1 MKVLHITSWYP
12 NNENTKEAI
21 WIKRHIES
29 LDNLVEHEL
38 IHLQI
43 KPGKKYSF
51 YNRSIPH
58 GSQKIFYLPTNSWFF
73 IELIST
79 LLLLITLLKA
89 RTNKRFDI
97 INFHI
102 AYPNLTY
109 WHLIKK
115 FISIPVVITEHWSA
129 YHFNFGVA
137 KSLPR
142 IQRIFKQNI
151 PIISVSQALI
161 NDIEKFSNS
170 KFPSY
175 IVPNIVD
182 EKIFY
187 PDALINRDKFFFM
200 VSQWSQP
207 KNPFVAME
215 AFLQISK
222 TLVEYKLIIGGYGNQ
237 WAEMKKWVDDY
248 NLSDKIKLVG
258 SLESTEVANYLR
270 TCTAFIHPSNY
281 ETFSVVCA
289 EAVSCNSPVIAS
301 CVGGIKE
308 VVKKDEG
315 ILINLKEEWGK
326 AMKLSLN
333 RKFSFE
339 KANPFSKES
348 VSKRYFQALNHVSAN
363 YKKSIKI
370 LKHKSD

>member
-1 MKVLHITSWYP
+1 MKILHITNWYP
-12 NNENTKEAI
+12 NKQHSKEAI
-21 WIKRHIES
+21 WIKRHIDS
-29 LDNLVEHEL
+29 LSPYSNNTVL
-38 IHLQI
+38 HLQVKPKNNFKLTITSLPNGKQLILTLPIQQWILIEIVSSIFLVYQLI
-43 KPGKKYSF
+43 KLNVNKK
-51 YNRSIPH
+51 
-58 GSQKIFYLPTNSWFF
+58 
-73 IELIST
+73 
-79 LLLLITLLKA
+79 
-89 RTNKRFDI
+89 FDI

-109 WHLIKK
+109 WHIIKK

-142 IQRIFKQNI
+142 AQRIFKQHI

-170 KFPSY
+170 KFSSY

-182 EKIFY
+182 EKVFY
-187 PDALINRDKFFFM
+187 PNELINRDKFFFM
-200 VSQWSQP
+200 ISQWSQP
-207 KNPFVAME
+207 KNPFIAME

-222 TLVEYKLIIGGYGNQ
+222 THTEYKLIIGGYGNQ
-237 WAEMKKWVDDY
+237 WDEMKKWVVEY
-248 NLSDKIKLVG
+248 NLSDKIKLLG
-258 SLESTEVANYLR
+258 PLESTEIANYLR
-270 TCTAFIHPSNY
+270 TCTAFMHPSNY

-315 ILINLKEEWGK
+315 ILITSIGSKDEWSK
-326 AMKLSLN
+326 AMKSSLN

-339 KANPFSKES
+339 GINRFSKKS
-348 VSKRYFQALNHVSAN
+348 VSNRYFQVLNEVSEN
-363 YKKSIKI
+363 YYK
-370 LKHKSD
+370 